1 MSGLQAGAGDATRSG
16 QSVAAALPRLARAA
30 AAPAGVIALAAA
42 LFLFHLGSYGL
53 WEPDEARYAEIAR
66 EMIVSHDYVLPHLN
80 YVPYVEKPPLLY
92 WLTAAHFRILGETE
106 FAARLISARSAV
118 LGVLVTMLFTMRV
131 FDRRRAMLASAI
143 LATSPLYAVMAQVL
157 TTDMLLASL
166 ITIAIFAF
174 YLHWSEGRRW
184 RWLMYGA
191 MGLAALAKG
200 PVGVVLPILVAL
212 IFLWWNRDLWG
223 GLRKL
228 GLPSGLLLT
237 TAITAPWFAAV
248 AMRQPG
254 FVQFYFIG
262 EHLRRFIEPRFSH
275 GAPIYFYVPVLL
287 VGMVPWTLL
296 APLCR
301 PPRERD
307 PRVAFT
313 AISASVTFIFFSLAS
328 GKLVSYILPVLPPLA
343 ILLADRVIS
352 YMDARRAEHR
362 RPLGPPMLAGLPLVV
377 LGIAA
382 IAVAVWTPDASDG
395 YLALIRPS
403 LTAIGLI
410 MIIGGCAT
418 AAIFFAGRSDVG
430 LAAMALTAAAILIAG
445 SYSRLA
451 IESKRSYAQLSRDV
465 ARLAP
470 DAGLICYHRYV
481 QALPFYARRRVI
493 LVGPPSELRFGAG
506 QSPDAHSYFFEK
518 DADLI
523 QLWHE
528 KRPRVLVIDEPDLA
542 RLAPA
547 LGQVR
552 VIASEHRK
560 RAVVRADN

>member
-143 LATSPLYAVMAQVL
+143 LVTSPLYAVMAQVL
-157 TTDMLLASL
+157 TTDMLLATL
-166 ITIAIFAF
+166 VTIALFAF
-174 YLHWSEGRRW
+174 FLHWRDGGRW
-184 RWLMYGA
+184 RWLMYVA
-191 MGLAALAKG
+191 IALAILAKG
-200 PVGVVLPILVAL
+200 PIGAVLPILVVL
-212 IFLWWNRDLWG
+212 VFLWWQR
-223 GLRKL
+223 GLSAGIKRL

-237 TAITAPWFAAV
+237 AAIAAPWFAAV

-262 EHLRRFIEPRFSH
+262 EHLRRFIEPSFSH

-287 VGMVPWTLL
+287 MGMMPWALL

-301 PPRERD
+301 PPANRD
-307 PRVAFT
+307 PRVAFV
-313 AISASVTFIFFSLAS
+313 AISASVIFIFFSLAS
-328 GKLVSYILPVLPPLA
+328 GKLISYILPALPPLA
-343 ILLADRVIS
+343 ILAADRIVA
-352 YMDARRAEHR
+352 YMDAEVAAHR
-362 RPLGPPMLAGLPLVV
+362 LLAVLIGIPLVV
-377 LGIAA
+377 LGAA
-382 IAVAVWTPDASDG
+382 AAGVSVWAPDAGDG
-395 YLALIRPS
+395 YLALLRPS
-403 LTAIGLI
+403 LKAIGVL
-410 MIIGGCAT
+410 MVIGGCAT
-418 AAIFFAGRSDVG
+418 IAMFSAGRVNSG
-430 LAAMALTAAAILIAG
+430 LAAIALTAAAILLAG

-523 QLWHE
+523 RLWHE
-528 KRPRVLVIDEPDLA
+528 TTPQVLVIDEPDLA

-547 LGQVR
+547 LGPVR
-552 VIASEHRK
+552 VIAAEHRK
-560 RAVVRADN
+560 RALIRAGN